1 VGVGRLIA
9 DPNFET
15 AEYAILVTD
24 AYQNRGLGGV
34 SPTTASTWPEVGAR
48 RVVAETTSDNVR
60 MLALF
65 AKQGFDVATDEH
77 GTVKVSKD
85 LNPS

>member
-1 VGVGRLIA
+1 
-9 DPNFET
+9 
-15 AEYAILVTD
+15 LVTD

-34 SPTTASTWPEVGAR
+34 LTDYCLDVARKWGAR
-48 RVVAETTSDNVR
+48 RLVAETTSDNVR